1 MTRAELIQTA
11 SAKPKGTLLVI
22 LYIHAYAE
30 GITGRDMSNLI
41 VFSPDGLMFES
52 TKSAREFIKEKNKH
66 GMYKSIETRKN
77 RGYGKLG
84 TFYSPSF
91 IKGKDVEKFFKENM
105 YDNCGYREIKP

>member
-1 MTRAELIQTA
+1 MTTAELIQTA
-11 SAKPKGTLLVI
+11 NAKPKGTLLVI

-52 TKSAREFIKEKNKH
+52 TKAAREFIKEKNKH

-91 IKGKDVEKFFKENM
+91 IKGRDVEKFFKDNM